1 MTKID
6 IISGFL
12 GAGKTTLIKKLLSE
26 GFTGEKAVL
35 IENEFGEIGIDGS
48 LLKDYG
54 IEIKEMNS
62 GCICCT
68 ISGDF
73 SMALKEVLKLYHPD
87 RIIIEP
93 SGVGKLSDVIKSCGK
108 FLKEGIIT
116 LNMCI
121 TVLDGTKYK
130 MYLKNF
136 GEFYK
141 DQLMNAKTIILS
153 RTQLMKGEAVESILK
168 DIKKYNPSASIVTT
182 DWEQIK
188 GDKIIALA
196 EDPDKS
202 TFEYELL
209 KGFHKEYI
217 KYGISSGDE
226 AEFHSEVKV
235 SSPVRKKEFKYDK
248 LKITEHH
255 HADEVF
261 SVWGTE
267 TVKTYS
273 RNKLNE
279 ILNSLKNAEGY
290 ILRAKGIIKSEDNN
304 WLQFDYVPG
313 EIIIKEAAA
322 DYTGRLCVIGETINK
337 DELSELF
344 EV

>member
-26 GFTGEKAVL
+26 GFKGEKVVL

-73 SMALKEVLKLYHPD
+73 SLALKEVLKLYHPD
-87 RIIIEP
+87 RILIEP
-93 SGVGKLSDVIKSCGK
+93 SGVGKLSDVIKSCRQ
-108 FLKEGIIT
+108 FLKDRVVT
-116 LNMCI
+116 LTICI
-121 TVLDGTKYK
+121 TVLDATKYK

-136 GEFYK
+136 AEFYK
-141 DQLMNAKTIILS
+141 DQLMNAQTIILS
-153 RTQLMKGEAVESILK
+153 RTQLMKGEALESILK
-168 DIKKYNPSASIVTT
+168 DIKSYNPSALIVTT

-196 EDPDKS
+196 EDPDK
-202 TFEYELL
+202 TKLEYELV
-209 KGFHKEYI
+209 KGYQKEYI
-217 KYGISSGDE
+217 KHGISSGYE
-226 AEFHSEVKV
+226 TEIHSEIKA
-235 SSPVRKKEFKYDK
+235 SSPVRKKEFSYDK
-248 LKITEHH
+248 IKKTEHH

-273 RNKLNE
+273 RHKLNE
-279 ILNSLKNAEGY
+279 ILNNLKNMEGY
-290 ILRAKGIIKSEDNN
+290 VLRAKGIVKSEDNN

-313 EIIIKEAAA
+313 EIIIKAAA
-322 DYTGRLCVIGETINK
+322 PDYTGRLCVIGETINK
-337 DELSELF
+337 EELSELF